1 MDITKDELLQSVRD
15 EIKTMLADT
24 TSVKK
29 NLVTEEAKEE
39 KEQNGKF
46 KTFGEFL
53 SAVARIR
60 QFGIPDNRL
69 VYKTERGE
77 IVKPGVDARGKATL
91 VEGTDSAG
99 GFLVPEEWRA
109 ELHEIGLEQ
118 AVVRNANPYIVPM
131 RSDTLTYP
139 IVNDQSHASSVH
151 GGVVAYWTKEGAIG
165 TESEPTFG
173 SITLTAKKLSGYTKV
188 SNELLAD
195 SAIALEPFL
204 RRQFGEAWAWFED
217 LAFLQGTG
225 SGQPLGVYNA
235 ACTISLTRQD
245 TDEVFIKDIYNLYS
259 RMLPGVRDRA
269 VWVFNNEVLPQLLWM
284 HAANTSTNAYG
295 APQVFQPSIID
306 PIAKTILGRP
316 YFVTEKMPGLG
327 DAGDIGFYDFGSYL
341 IGERSPLTIDMSSHI
356 YWTTD
361 HIAYKFTERID
372 GQPLWPAAL
381 TPYGS
386 QDTLSPFVMLG
397 ASS

>member
-1 MDITKDELLQSVRD
+1 MDMTKEELLAAVRGVVQEELKAAKPVEVLTAD
-15 EIKTMLADT
+15 EKVADKDT
-24 TSVKK
+24 
-29 NLVTEEAKEE
+29 A
-39 KEQNGKF
+39 GKF
-46 KTFGEFL
+46 KSFGDFL
-53 SAVARIR
+53 SSIARMR
-60 QFGIPDNRL
+60 SFGIPDNRL

-77 IVKPGVDARGKATL
+77 IVKPAVNVDGKATL

-99 GFLVPEEWRA
+99 GFLVPEEYRA
-109 ELHEIGLEQ
+109 ELQSIGLEQ
-118 AVVRNANPYIVPM
+118 AVVRRANPFVVPM

-151 GGVVAYWTKEGAIG
+151 GGVVAYWTKEGAVG

-173 SITLTAKKLSGYTKV
+173 NITLTAKKLSGYTKV

-217 LAFLQGTG
+217 LAFLRGSG

-235 ACTISLTRQD
+235 AATISVTRQD
-245 TDEVFIKDIYNLYS
+245 TDEVFVKDVYNLYS
-259 RMLPGVRDRA
+259 RMMPGSRDRA
-269 VWVFNNEVLPQLLWM
+269 VWILNNEVLPQLLWM
-284 HAANTSTNAYG
+284 HSANTSTNAYG
-295 APQVFQPSIID
+295 APQVFQPNIID
-306 PIAKTILGRP
+306 PLKQQILGRP

-327 DAGDIGFYDFGSYL
+327 DAGDFGFYDFGSYL
-341 IGERSPLTIDMSSHI
+341 IGERSPLVIDMSSHV
-356 YWTTD
+356 YWSTD

-372 GQPLWPAAL
+372 AQPLFPAAL

-397 ASS
+397 AAS